1 MRWRLILQ
9 ILSHL
14 HAHNFDRTLPTTIK
28 IYCEVVKM
36 HDADFFPPNFRGR
49 LNPVAHHREEIHR
62 QESRRTC
69 LNSSPQRDPSG
80 ASWNC
85 FINSDLTC
93 FFQRLLKGPTG
104 TDPTR
109 NNTPRCPNAS
119 SRHTAMRDD
128 TSIEP
133 GTIMHC
139 ASVCRSGKF
148 LPTSALLSCCA
159 WMLHGA
165 STMIISTRASLIS

>member
-1 MRWRLILQ
+1 
-9 ILSHL
+9 
-14 HAHNFDRTLPTTIK
+14 
-28 IYCEVVKM
+28 M

-49 LNPVAHHREEIHR
+49 LNAVTHWHRREEIHC
-62 QESRRTC
+62 QESRRTI
-69 LNSSPQRDPSG
+69 LNSSPRRDPSG
-80 ASWNC
+80 ASWNR

-93 FFQRLLKGPTG
+93 FCQRLLKGPTG

-109 NNTPRCPNAS
+109 NNASRCPSAS

-139 ASVCRSGKF
+139 ASVCRLVLGSF
-148 LPTSALLSCCA
+148 SPLPPSSRAA
-159 WMLHGA
+159 HGY
-165 STMIISTRASLIS
+165 SPMIITTRASLTS